1 MTPGYPGQMYIIRLP
16 QEKEK
21 SSTTY
26 NNPGQLELFLKE
38 KLNLDVRNK
47 GGSVVD
53 IGVAR
58 VLLDHHCED
67 VSTVVAH
74 AL

>member
-1 MTPGYPGQMYIIRLP
+1 M
-16 QEKEK
+16 
-21 SSTTY
+21 
-26 NNPGQLELFLKE
+26 ELFLKVN
-38 KLNLDVRNK
+38 LNLDVRNK

>member
-1 MTPGYPGQMYIIRLP
+1 M
-16 QEKEK
+16 
-21 SSTTY
+21 
-26 NNPGQLELFLKE
+26 ELFLNVN
-38 KLNLDVRNK
+38 LNLDVRNK

-58 VLLDHHCED
+58 VLLDHHCEN
-67 VSTVVAH
+67 VSTVIAH